1 MEVGRSVEIQGTIPH
16 NIREE
21 ESLIF
26 QTHGNR
32 AEVFIEG
39 HLIYSYATNG
49 YFCGSDFCE
58 TEMLLSI
65 YCIVPIPAGS
75 EGMHSQ

>member
-1 MEVGRSVEIQGTIPH
+1 MEDSRSVEIQGTIPH

-39 HLIYSYATNG
+39 HLIYS
-49 YFCGSDFCE
+49 
-58 TEMLLSI
+58 
-65 YCIVPIPAGS
+65 
-75 EGMHSQ
+75 